1 MLVSSILLI
10 ITIALLIKKQEW
22 LLLLFFTLT
31 ISAIN
36 FDLPLG
42 NIRYRPLLAILLVA
56 RSFFTPGLD
65 TFRMLGNTGMKW
77 IFLFFLYIIMLSWG
91 NDTLKP
97 DIFRL
102 IMLSVITAYLGCY
115 AYTIRENTAI
125 LETAILLSGMICF
138 SDLLYTYKIIGNFPV
153 QRLYYLFLPNS
164 SILEEIND
172 TNHNFYGFICGIG
185 FVLLFSRFI
194 WDGDRWSNYVFLL
207 LPLLFLGVLMST
219 SRSTIFGLIVA
230 SSIILYIGSRN
241 PILSGKVY
249 TTLGI
254 MGVIIGGILFLFL
267 SLSSFLDLDYSF
279 ISNITYR
286 LVEEPVAVIRKYMG
300 LSYNVQNLDAMDWRK
315 ESASIAWEAYLRFP
329 IRDQL
334 MGVGIGGYLQR
345 NLGQNGLNPHN
356 GLLYILV
363 ESGLIGFIMYL
374 YIFIQAIFSGIRSN
388 FSPLFLVL
396 FFILFYSFGQNEE
409 LISATAM
416 LFISTLI
423 ANSSFNLLH
432 NE

>member
-1 MLVSSILLI
+1 
-10 ITIALLIKKQEW
+10 
-22 LLLLFFTLT
+22 
-31 ISAIN
+31 
-36 FDLPLG
+36 
-42 NIRYRPLLAILLVA
+42 
-56 RSFFTPGLD
+56 
-65 TFRMLGNTGMKW
+65 
-77 IFLFFLYIIMLSWG
+77 MLSWG

-115 AYTIRENTAI
+115 AYTIRQNTAI

-153 QRLYYLFLPNS
+153 QRLYYLFFPNS

-194 WDGDRWSNYVFLL
+194 WDGDRWSNYLFLL

-219 SRSTIFGLIVA
+219 SRSTIFGLIIA

-254 MGVIIGGILFLFL
+254 MGVIIAGILFLFL

-329 IRDQL
+329 IREQL

>member
-1 MLVSSILLI
+1 MLGSSILLI
-10 ITIALLIKKQEW
+10 ITIALLIKKPVW

-65 TFRMLGNTGMKW
+65 TFRILGNTGMKW

-115 AYTIRENTAI
+115 AYTIRQNTAI

-153 QRLYYLFLPNS
+153 QRLYYLFFPNS

-185 FVLLFSRFI
+185 FILLFSRFI
-194 WDGDRWSNYVFLL
+194 WAGDRWSNYLFLL
-207 LPLLFLGVLMST
+207 LHLLFLGVLMST
-219 SRSTIFGLIVA
+219 SRSTIFGLIIA

-254 MGVIIGGILFLFL
+254 MGVIIAGILFLFL

-423 ANSSFNLLH
+423 ANSSFNLSH

>member
-1 MLVSSILLI
+1 MLGSSILLI
-10 ITIALLIKKQEW
+10 ITIAILIKKPEW

-115 AYTIRENTAI
+115 AYTIRQNTAI

-153 QRLYYLFLPNS
+153 QRLYYLFFPNS

-185 FVLLFSRFI
+185 FILLFSRFI
-194 WDGDRWSNYVFLL
+194 WDGDRWSNYLFLL

-219 SRSTIFGLIVA
+219 SRSTIFGLIIA

-254 MGVIIGGILFLFL
+254 MGVIIVGILFLFL

>member
-1 MLVSSILLI
+1 MLGSSILLI
-10 ITIALLIKKQEW
+10 ITIAILIKKPEW

-115 AYTIRENTAI
+115 AYTIRQNTAI

-153 QRLYYLFLPNS
+153 QRLYYLFFPNS

-194 WDGDRWSNYVFLL
+194 WDGDRWSNYLFLL

-219 SRSTIFGLIVA
+219 SRSTIFGLIIA

-254 MGVIIGGILFLFL
+254 MGVIIVGILFLFL

>member
-1 MLVSSILLI
+1 MLGSSILLI
-10 ITIALLIKKQEW
+10 ITIALLIKKPEW

-115 AYTIRENTAI
+115 AYTIRQNTAI
-125 LETAILLSGMICF
+125 LESAILLSGMICF

-153 QRLYYLFLPNS
+153 QRLYYLFFPNS

-194 WDGDRWSNYVFLL
+194 WDGDRWSNYLFLL

-219 SRSTIFGLIVA
+219 SRSTIFGLIIA

-254 MGVIIGGILFLFL
+254 MGVIIAGILFLFL

-363 ESGLIGFIMYL
+363 ESGLIGFVMYL

-432 NE
+432 DE

>member
-1 MLVSSILLI
+1 MLGSSILLI
-10 ITIALLIKKQEW
+10 ITIAILIKKPEW

-115 AYTIRENTAI
+115 AYTIRQNTAI

-153 QRLYYLFLPNS
+153 QRLYYLFFPNS

-185 FVLLFSRFI
+185 FILLFSRFI
-194 WDGDRWSNYVFLL
+194 WDGDRWSNYLFLL

-219 SRSTIFGLIVA
+219 SRSTIFGLIIA

-254 MGVIIGGILFLFL
+254 MGVIIVGILFLFL

-329 IRDQL
+329 IREQL